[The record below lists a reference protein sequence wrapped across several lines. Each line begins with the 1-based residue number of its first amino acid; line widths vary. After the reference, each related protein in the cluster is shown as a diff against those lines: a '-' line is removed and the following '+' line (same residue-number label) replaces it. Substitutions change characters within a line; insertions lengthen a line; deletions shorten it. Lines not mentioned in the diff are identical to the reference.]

1 MDGISR
7 RAFVLAGG
15 ALVEARAWAEE
26 GDEGNP
32 RSGQAP
38 MAISSANGLAAV
50 RLAVERMR
58 AAADPLVAAVA
69 GVTLVED
76 DPNDQTVGLGGL
88 PNEEGVVELDASV
101 MHGPSARAG
110 AVASLKGIR
119 NPSHVARLVLERTD
133 HVLLVG
139 EGARKFA
146 LAHGFVEENLL
157 TDSSRREWLMWKESL
172 SDEDDWLS
180 DKEAR
185 PLEPAKTA
193 PDPGQPMARTSRR
206 ERPTGTIHLG
216 ALDAKGD
223 LGAVTS
229 TSGLA
234 FKIPGRVGDSPI
246 LGAGIY
252 VDNEVGCAGS
262 TGRGEANLLNCS
274 SILIVEAMRRGR
286 TPEQAC
292 LDACQRIVDKN
303 LEPRLR
309 DKEGRPNFDVK
320 FYALDKK
327 GRFGSASLFQGNQF
341 AFADANSA
349 RLYDCAYLFKKPG

>member
-15 ALVEARAWAEE
+15 ALIETAAWADGAEV
-26 GDEGNP
+26 
-32 RSGQAP
+32 RAGQAP

-58 AAADPLVAAVA
+58 SGADPLVAAVA

-88 PNEEGVVELDASV
+88 PNEEGVVELDAAV

-110 AVASLKGIR
+110 AVASLRNIR
-119 NPSHVARLVLERTD
+119 NPSQVARLVMERTD

-139 EGARKFA
+139 EGARRFA
-146 LAHGFVEENLL
+146 LAQGFVEENLL
-157 TDSSRREWLMWKESL
+157 TDASRREWLRWKASL

-185 PLEPAKTA
+185 PLEPAEGA
-193 PDPGQPMARTSRR
+193 GEPMARAGWSARS
-206 ERPTGTIHLG
+206 TGTIHLG
-216 ALDAKGD
+216 ALDVAGN

-274 SILIVEAMRRGR
+274 SVLIVEGMRRGR

-309 DKEGRPNFDVK
+309 EKDGRPNFDVK
-320 FYALDKK
+320 FYALDKQ
-327 GRFGSASLFQGNQF
+327 GRFGSAALYQGNQF
-341 AFADANSA
+341 ALADANSA
-349 RLYDCAYLFKKPG
+349 RLHDSAYLFKKPGR